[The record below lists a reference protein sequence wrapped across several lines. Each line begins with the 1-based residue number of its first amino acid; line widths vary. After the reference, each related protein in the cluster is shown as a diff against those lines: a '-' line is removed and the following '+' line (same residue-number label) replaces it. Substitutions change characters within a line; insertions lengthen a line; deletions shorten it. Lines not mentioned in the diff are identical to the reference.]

1 MYTQNAHTHTY
12 IHTYIHMCTYIFTET
27 DKDRQADRQPSRQT
41 GRQTDRETDRQTDST
56 TCRHA
61 DMQTD
66 RHTCIHT
73 CTESCRKMNPDETS
87 SLHKTNF
94 GLKDIF
100 NSYIIRVSDYS
111 TQPPGPRQGFGVHM
125 PAPKHLVMQQSSSEA
140 PALKQQLGPNPKART
155 LRLSPIRPRHA
166 WHSSG
171 RC

>member
-12 IHTYIHMCTYIFTET
+12 IHTYICVHTYSQRQTKT
-27 DKDRQADRQPSRQT
+27 DRQTDSQADRQA
-41 GRQTDRETDRQTDST
+41 GRQTERQTDRQTDST

>member
-12 IHTYIHMCTYIFTET
+12 RHTYIHTCVHTYIQRQR
-27 DKDRQADRQPSRQT
+27 DRDR
-41 GRQTDRETDRQTDST
+41 DRETDRQTDST